1 MKLIAFDW
9 DQTLWHSWTVHVM
22 AAQHAAKTLGIP
34 APTEGWIASNFSVPF
49 LQHMKLVFPE
59 HTQEATRHY
68 MDFYH
73 SNVGDLAYLFEGV
86 HETIEL
92 LKSKGYLIA
101 IVSDKRREYGMR
113 ELETTAVANLF
124 DHVLFLDGQRAYK
137 PDPEGLVQV
146 MDALSVAKEEVLYVG
161 DSHVDVRCAKN
172 AGAKGGAALW
182 GSLDAEAVL
191 TQKPD
196 YAWHNVGEIITTL
209 QTVSRL

>member
-34 APTEGWIASNFSVPF
+34 APTESQVASHFSVPF
-49 LQHMKLVFPE
+49 VQHMKLVFPK
-59 HTQEATRHY
+59 HTVEATTHY

-92 LKSKGYLIA
+92 LKSRGFLIA
-101 IVSDKRREYGMR
+101 LLSDKRRQYGMQ
-113 ELETTAVANLF
+113 ELETTSVASLF
-124 DHVLFLDGQRAYK
+124 DYVLFLDGQRAYK
-137 PDPEGLVQV
+137 PDPEGLVEV
-146 MDALSVAKEEVLYVG
+146 MEALVVAKEEVLYVG

-172 AGAKGGAALW
+172 AGTKGGAALW
-182 GSLDAEAVL
+182 GSVDVEAEL

-196 YAWHNVGEIITTL
+196 YAWRSMPEILTTL
-209 QTVSRL
+209 VH